1 MEDREEIEEDRKY
14 GMCPSVIIIIIINNV
29 LYNNNKEK
37 RTKDNQKW
45 VYGRQKKGCVC
56 VCMCDP
62 YDFNNY

>member
-45 VYGRQKKGCVC
+45 VYGR
-56 VCMCDP
+56 
-62 YDFNNY
+62 